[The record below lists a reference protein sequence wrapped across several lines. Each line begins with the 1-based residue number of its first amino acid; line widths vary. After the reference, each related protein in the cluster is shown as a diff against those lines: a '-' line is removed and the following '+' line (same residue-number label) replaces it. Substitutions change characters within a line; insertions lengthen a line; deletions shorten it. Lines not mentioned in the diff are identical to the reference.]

1 MHLLLR
7 PSSSLKPHDLYS
19 RLNSSNFFMP
29 KPRITPSP
37 FHEGYLPVGHGHDLY
52 FAEYGH
58 ADAPAAVVLHGGPG
72 SGCNASM
79 LDWFDLSRHRVV
91 LFDQRGAGR
100 SMPRGMLA
108 HNTTPDLVEDIER
121 LRAGLRIPQWLVVGG
136 SWGSTLGISYAGRYP
151 GAVSGLLLR
160 GIFLA
165 SRREMDWFFQS
176 LQALAP
182 QAWARLTAGWAP
194 LQQKTVLQ
202 YLTHL
207 LHHGTQEERQD
218 AARRW
223 GLYEEAVLQAMLGLP
238 ASPSIERPDAWIAK
252 YTLQSHY
259 LSQGCFVSERALFRW
274 ARQAARV
281 PTIIV
286 HGTHDW
292 VCPPENVLR
301 LKRFMRQAEV
311 RWVVKGTHTASD
323 PAICEALRKAIHDM
337 GAVFSNPGT
346 SGE

>member
-7 PSSSLKPHDLYS
+7 PSSSLKPHDVYS

-29 KPRITPSP
+29 QLKINPSP

-136 SWGSTLGISYAGRYP
+136 VMGQHAGHFICGPVP
-151 GAVSGLLLR
+151 GRSVWFAIARHFSGKPAGDGLVFPIAA
-160 GIFLA
+160 GVGTA
-165 SRREMDWFFQS
+165 SMGTIDRWMG
-176 LQALAP
+176 A
-182 QAWARLTAGWAP
+182 LTAKNGASIFDALVAP
-194 LQQKTVLQ
+194 WNS
-202 YLTHL
+202 
-207 LHHGTQEERQD
+207 GR
-218 AARRW
+218 AARR
-223 GLYEEAVLQAMLGLP
+223 
-238 ASPSIERPDAWIAK
+238 S
-252 YTLQSHY
+252 
-259 LSQGCFVSERALFRW
+259 
-274 ARQAARV
+274 
-281 PTIIV
+281 
-286 HGTHDW
+286 
-292 VCPPENVLR
+292 
-301 LKRFMRQAEV
+301 
-311 RWVVKGTHTASD
+311 
-323 PAICEALRKAIHDM
+323 EAL
-337 GAVFSNPGT
+337 GAV
-346 SGE
+346 